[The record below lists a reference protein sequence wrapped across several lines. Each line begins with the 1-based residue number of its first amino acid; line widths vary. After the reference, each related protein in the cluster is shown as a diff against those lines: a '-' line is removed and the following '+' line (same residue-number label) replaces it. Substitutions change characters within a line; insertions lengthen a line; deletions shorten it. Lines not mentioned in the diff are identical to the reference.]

1 MRYKV
6 TEETYKAVLER
17 DKCCVLCHSTVAL
30 QLHHID
36 GRSRLKTNDINNCVM
51 LCYICHQRVHENQKR
66 FRPMLKMYIQEVK
79 ENESDKTR

>member
-51 LCYICHQRVHENQKR
+51 LCWRCHRMVHEHNKD
-66 FRPMLKMYIQEVK
+66 FRRIL
-79 ENESDKTR
+79 NEYVERRNNETN

>member
-6 TEETYKAVLER
+6 SEETYNTVLQR
-17 DKCCVLCHSTVAL
+17 DGACVLCHSTTAL

-36 GRSRLKTNDINNCVM
+36 GRSRLKTNDVNNCVM

-66 FRPMLKMYIQEVK
+66 FRPLLRRYIDEA
-79 ENESDKTR
+79 N